1 MAPRGALAG
10 GVRAP
15 SATEA
20 RRRVDPGNAR
30 RRPAGW
36 RRRRARARGG
46 AALLAL
52 SLQLSLAR
60 TPTSRGNKR
69 RKKHVGPI
77 FDRPTRFG
85 RGFSL
90 SVQQG
95 IQNVRARVLTRR
107 CYSLISH
114 CLVNSITVVVAQ
126 NTPLFSA
133 DPHETNLTA
142 DARPAQERLARV
154 LQLSRTQEQP
164 SRAALAQAG
173 RIAHLIR
180 QPAEGPRGC
189 PRASKR

>member
-1 MAPRGALAG
+1 MPYTCVSGIVMLVSHRWRRGVSLSLSCSRRWRYWGALAG
-10 GVRAP
+10 GGRAP
-15 SATEA
+15 SATKA

-126 NTPLFSA
+126 NTPLFRV
-133 DPHETNLTA
+133 TRTKLT
-142 DARPAQERLARV
+142 
-154 LQLSRTQEQP
+154 
-164 SRAALAQAG
+164 
-173 RIAHLIR
+173 
-180 QPAEGPRGC
+180 C
-189 PRASKR
+189 PRTTGQHKKG

>member
-1 MAPRGALAG
+1 MFVSRRGRRGGYSLAVCHKGATARRRRRGGAL
-10 GVRAP
+10 VRV
-15 SATEA
+15 SATKA

-77 FDRPTRFG
+77 FDRPKRFG

-126 NTPLFSA
+126 NTPLFRV
-133 DPHETNLTA
+133 TRTKLT
-142 DARPAQERLARV
+142 
-154 LQLSRTQEQP
+154 
-164 SRAALAQAG
+164 
-173 RIAHLIR
+173 
-180 QPAEGPRGC
+180 C
-189 PRASKR
+189 PRTTGQHKKG

>member
-1 MAPRGALAG
+1 MRRHICHTPVRLRVMFGARVG
-10 GVRAP
+10 GVAGVLSRVAGARRRP
-15 SATEA
+15 ERH

-52 SLQLSLAR
+52 PLQLTLAR

-126 NTPLFSA
+126 NTPLFRV
-133 DPHETNLTA
+133 TRTKLT
-142 DARPAQERLARV
+142 
-154 LQLSRTQEQP
+154 
-164 SRAALAQAG
+164 
-173 RIAHLIR
+173 
-180 QPAEGPRGC
+180 C
-189 PRASKR
+189 PRTTGQHKKG